1 MTRAGKAVTAIV
13 LCVCNLR
20 SQFIPP
26 MILFKGK
33 HAFPGIIH
41 SFSENGWINTKPF
54 TEHIKHFVG
63 HTNYSKKNP
72 VLLDFDDHKSL

>member
-1 MTRAGKAVTAIV
+1 
-13 LCVCNLR
+13 
-20 SQFIPP
+20 